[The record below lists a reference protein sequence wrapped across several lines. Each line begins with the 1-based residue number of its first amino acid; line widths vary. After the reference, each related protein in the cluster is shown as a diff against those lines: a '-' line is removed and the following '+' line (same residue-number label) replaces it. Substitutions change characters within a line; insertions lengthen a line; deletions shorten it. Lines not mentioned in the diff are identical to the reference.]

1 MNIRDLIHKAMSE
14 LDISVPSIEL
24 EVPREESHGDI
35 STPVAMV
42 LAKQLKK
49 APRQIAEDIADRLRS
64 SEMFEKIDIAGPGF
78 INFFLAKDYLH
89 NELREFLID
98 PKKYMMCDIGD
109 GERIQVEY
117 VSANPTGPLHLGH
130 GRGAVVGSALCN
142 ILKAAGYD
150 VESEFYV
157 NDAGRQVGLLGESVF
172 ARYIE
177 KCGKEYPF
185 PEDGYK
191 GDYITDIATDIHEKE
206 GDKYCSTPYKEC
218 SDHFIDYSYRSMLKE
233 IKNDMEEF
241 HVFFDSFQ
249 SERELFSQ
257 GHVGKLIEDMREK
270 KLVYDEGGATG
281 FKSADFGDDKDRV
294 IIKSDGQYTYFA
306 SDIAYHYLKV
316 KKGFSELINIW
327 GADHHG
333 YVKRVRSAIEAVG
346 FRPDH
351 LKVILVQIV
360 SLSRG
365 GKPVQMSKRAGDF
378 VMLREVMDEIGTD
391 TTRFIF
397 LTRKPDSHL
406 EFDLEVAKKQSSENP
421 VFYVQY
427 AFARINSIFRKAV
440 EEGVNTAD
448 IDLAFIDRLTEDDEL
463 RLIKKILYYPMV
475 FEGAAFAREPHRI
488 TYYLQELAG
497 LFHPYYNKYRVLSED
512 KEISIARL
520 ALCRAGMEILIE
532 GLSILEISAPEKM

>member
-1 MNIRDLIHKAMSE
+1 ADS
-14 LDISVPSIEL
+14 
-24 EVPREESHGDI
+24 
-35 STPVAMV
+35 
-42 LAKQLKK
+42 LK
-49 APRQIAEDIADRLRS
+49 S
-64 SEMFEKIDIAGPGF
+64 NEMFERIDIAGPGF
-78 INFFLAKDYLH
+78 INFFLSKVYLH
-89 NELREFLID
+89 DELKKFLID
-98 PKKYMMCDIGD
+98 PEKYTNRDIGE
-109 GERIQVEY
+109 GERIQLEY

-172 ARYIE
+172 ARYME
-177 KCGKEYPF
+177 KCGKEYIF

-191 GDYITDIATDIHEKE
+191 GDYITDIAVDILEKE
-206 GDKYCSTPYKEC
+206 GDKYCSTSYSEC
-218 SDHFIDYSYRSMLKE
+218 SGHFIDYSYRSMLEE
-233 IKNDMEEF
+233 IKRDLKDF
-241 HVFFDSFQ
+241 HVVFDSFQ
-249 SERELFSQ
+249 SERELFSR
-257 GHVGKLIEDMREK
+257 GHVDKLIEVLREK
-270 KLVYDEGGATG
+270 KLVYDEGGATW
-281 FKSADFGDDKDRV
+281 FKSTDFGDDKDRV
-294 IIKSDGQYTYFA
+294 IIKSDGQHTYFA

-333 YVKRVRSAIEAVG
+333 YVKRVRSAIESVG

-351 LKVILVQIV
+351 LRVILVQLV
-360 SLSRG
+360 SLLRG
-365 GKPVQMSKRAGDF
+365 GKPVQMSKRSGDF
-378 VMLREVMDEIGTD
+378 VMLREVMEEIGTD

-427 AFARINSIFRKAV
+427 AFARINSIFRKAI
-440 EEGVNTAD
+440 EEGINTDD
-448 IDLAFIDRLTEDDEL
+448 IDYEFIDRLIEDDEL

-475 FEGAAFAREPHRI
+475 FEGAALAREPHRI
-488 TYYLQELAG
+488 TFYLQELAG
-497 LFHPYYNKYRVLSED
+497 LFHPYYNKYRVLNDD

-520 ALCRAGMEILIE
+520 ALCRAVMEILNE
-532 GLSILEISAPEKM
+532 GLSLLGITAPEKM